1 MRFSLAS
8 VFALVAL
15 SSVGCAQRGAE
26 SPENVSLSASSARPA
41 WASQMAVG
49 EPEMSFEEA
58 RPAANKRGGSA
69 VQQGLRPSKSAQPV
83 ATR

>member
-8 VFALVAL
+8 VLALVAF

-26 SPENVSLSASSARPA
+26 APENVSLSASSARPA
-41 WASQMAVG
+41 WATQMAVG
-49 EPEMSFEEA
+49 DPEMSFEEA
-58 RPAANKRGGSA
+58 RPAASKRSGAA

-83 ATR
+83 LAR